1 MELESQLTK
10 VMATWNEL
18 FSREEFRL
26 KNPNEQVVALA
37 SILRERGARR
47 VLDLGCGA
55 GRHTVYLAREG
66 FEVSA
71 LDIAENGLGHTREW
85 LARENLSAELAQS
98 DISHIPHPAGF
109 FDAVIS
115 IYVIYHKTYAGMQQ
129 VVAEIHRVL
138 KPGGLALISL
148 QSPRGWRY
156 GQGDEIEPNTF
167 ILNVG
172 ADAGMPHHYSDLAE
186 IADLFQHFA
195 IRKIEQEE
203 RLEGSDRH
211 SHWQVLV
218 EKEQE
223 KPIGKK
229 TLG

>member
-1 MELESQLTK
+1 MP
-10 VMATWNEL
+10 TWNEL
-18 FSREEFRL
+18 FTRDEFRW
-26 KNPNEQVVALA
+26 KNPHDQVVALV

-71 LDIAENGLGHTREW
+71 TDIAENGLKLAREW
-85 LARENLSAELAQS
+85 LGRENLSAELKQS
-98 DISHIPHPAGF
+98 DISHIPYPSDF

-115 IYVIYHKTYAGMQQ
+115 IYVIYHKTYADMQQ

-138 KPGGLALISL
+138 KPGGIALISL
-148 QSPRGWRY
+148 QSSRSWRY
-156 GQGDEIEPNTF
+156 GRGQEIEPNTF
-167 ILNVG
+167 ILMNG
-172 ADAGMPHHYSDLAE
+172 ADAGVPHHYSNLAE
-186 IADLFQHFA
+186 IADLFKHYA

-203 RLEGSDRH
+203 RFEESNRH

-218 EKEQE
+218 EKE
-223 KPIGKK
+223 
-229 TLG
+229 